1 MSKIITTQNLQG
13 DRWQMKKILMEGDS
27 AIIDGV
33 EITYEEIKR
42 AVIEQEKFNRLSDFL
57 RNTLPNGEVV
67 EWTLSIS
74 LTLMNY
80 F

>member
-1 MSKIITTQNLQG
+1 
-13 DRWQMKKILMEGDS
+13 MKKILMEGDS

-67 EWTLSIS
+67 E
-74 LTLMNY
+74 
-80 F
+80 